1 MIPVTMSIATDEDK
15 NYVERLYEKYS
26 KKMFAYIYKI
36 LANHEAA
43 EDCVHDVI
51 QRIINHID
59 FFKSV
64 SEEDIIRLIM
74 IYCRNEAF
82 NHYRND
88 KLKKSREKTESEDFN
103 ESFMDEIED
112 DTYNP
117 EKVIISEENNRYLL
131 ELVNK
136 LDYKYK
142 DIMIM
147 KYYFNLSNIE
157 IAKQL
162 DITPGVVAVR
172 ISRAKKKLLEMG
184 GDRLYD
190 RS

>member
-1 MIPVTMSIATDEDK
+1 MIPITMSISSDEDK
-15 NYVERLYEKYS
+15 SYVERLYEKYS
-26 KKMFAYIYKI
+26 KKMFSYIYKI
-36 LANHEAA
+36 LASYEAA

-51 QRIINHID
+51 QRIINHLD

-64 SEEDIIRLIM
+64 NENDTIRLIM

-82 NHYRND
+82 NYYRND
-88 KLKKSREKTESEDFN
+88 KLKKTREKYVSDGFDES
-103 ESFMDEIED
+103 SIDEIED

-117 EKVIISEENNRYLL
+117 EKVIISEENNKYLF

-142 DIMIM
+142 DVMLL

-162 DITPGVVAVR
+162 DVTPGVVAIR

-184 GDRLYD
+184 GSRLYD
-190 RS
+190 

>member
-1 MIPVTMSIATDEDK
+1 MIPMIMSIASDEDK
-15 NYVERLYEKYS
+15 NYIEGLYEKYS

-43 EDCVHDVI
+43 EDCVHDVV

-64 SEEDIIRLIM
+64 SEDDTIRLIM

-82 NHYRND
+82 NYYRND
-88 KLKKSREKTESEDFN
+88 KLKNSREKMASDDFDESLIE
-103 ESFMDEIED
+103 EIED

-117 EKVIISEENNRYLL
+117 EKVIISEENNRYLF

-142 DIMIM
+142 DVMIL

-157 IAKQL
+157 IANQL
-162 DITPGVVAVR
+162 DVTPGVVAIR

-184 GDRLYD
+184 GSRLYD
-190 RS
+190 